1 MSLRVL
7 IAEDH
12 TLVSEGFEVM
22 LSITEDVELAGAVS
36 SGDAPLMRQDMVTW
50 TSF

>member
-12 TLVSEGFEVM
+12 TLVSQGLEAM
-22 LSITEDVELAGAVS
+22 LSMADDVELAGT
-36 SGDAPLMRQDMVTW
+36 DR
-50 TSF
+50 